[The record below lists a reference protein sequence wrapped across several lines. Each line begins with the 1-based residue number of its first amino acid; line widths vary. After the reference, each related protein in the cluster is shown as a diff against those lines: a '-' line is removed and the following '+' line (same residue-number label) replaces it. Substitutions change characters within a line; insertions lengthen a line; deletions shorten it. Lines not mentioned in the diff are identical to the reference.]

1 MLDVGKIRQNEK
13 DNALIISELPLNF
26 RDSVGIPLFTA
37 VCGKIKYFTDAS

>member
-26 RDSVGIPLFTA
+26 RDSVGI
-37 VCGKIKYFTDAS
+37 